1 VLFRRDL
8 RSGAAVMQRV
18 ANFSEGQV
26 AGLVESGGKGFFRG
40 VPRGRHKMMFY
51 FIPFEAGARRGG
63 DKGLTLGSLVNPQRA
78 GLSLAATL
86 APFAVCVFIAAAGS
100 AGAADLSNLK
110 ESPVAR
116 PAPVPAFSWTGF
128 YVGVNGGYGYDHF
141 AFKYTYHPLAGYEQ
155 STSGINSGGIVLGG
169 QIGYNYQLSNLP
181 FIGHAVVGVEAGSD
195 WSGIGGATNVTT
207 PLAALMFGTKFENFG
222 TVRGRVGYDFD
233 RLLLYFAG
241 GTTYAINDTYYGVN
255 GVTHS
260 ITVTRYGFD
269 WDFGIVSIGAEYAI
283 TNNFTIR
290 AEYSYDFSGARWEQ
304 FSPTSTSAIG
314 FGTRSMYHIVRLGLN
329 YKFDLFEPA
338 SVVAN

>member
-1 VLFRRDL
+1 LPGLAEPCEKRF
-8 RSGAAVMQRV
+8 
-18 ANFSEGQV
+18 FEGEPR
-26 AGLVESGGKGFFRG
+26 AG
-40 VPRGRHKMMFY
+40 HKMMFH
-51 FIPFEAGARRGG
+51 FILVETGTQRGAN
-63 DKGLTLGSLVNPQRA
+63 KEITLGPLVNPQQTW
-78 GLSLAATL
+78 LNLAATL
-86 APFAVCVFIAAAGS
+86 ALPTICLFIMTVVS
-100 AGAADLSNLK
+100 ASAADLPNVE
-110 ESPVAR
+110 ESPVSQL
-116 PAPVPAFSWTGF
+116 APVPTFSWTGF
-128 YVGVNGGYGYDHF
+128 YVGVNGGYGFDHF
-141 AFKYTYHPLAGYEQ
+141 AFKYTYLSPAGFEK

-338 SVVAN
+338 PVVAKY